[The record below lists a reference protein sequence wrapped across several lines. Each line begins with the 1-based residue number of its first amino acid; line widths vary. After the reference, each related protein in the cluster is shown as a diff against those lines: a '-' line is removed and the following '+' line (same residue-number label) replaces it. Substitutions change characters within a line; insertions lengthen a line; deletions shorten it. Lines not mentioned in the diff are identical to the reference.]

1 MLISDVFHPPAD
13 RAREIYQMGF
23 EFYGQD
29 EEGIDKSQS
38 LYSAFAKMEVRHKE
52 YDRARVIYKVRWTGD
67 SASRFR
73 IWDNRTK
80 SGDSMAFCSSPS
92 NACLALGHLSS
103 MRRTRTLRSSL
114 ATGPASKSPS
124 SGSAASSTRRS

>member
-1 MLISDVFHPPAD
+1 MFFPTQTQFLTCRLAD

-52 YDRARVIYKVRWTGD
+52 YDRARVIYKVR
-67 SASRFR
+67 
-73 IWDNRTK
+73 
-80 SGDSMAFCSSPS
+80 
-92 NACLALGHLSS
+92 LALESLS
-103 MRRTRTLRSSL
+103 LNE
-114 ATGPASKSPS
+114 APD
-124 SGSAASSTRRS
+124 